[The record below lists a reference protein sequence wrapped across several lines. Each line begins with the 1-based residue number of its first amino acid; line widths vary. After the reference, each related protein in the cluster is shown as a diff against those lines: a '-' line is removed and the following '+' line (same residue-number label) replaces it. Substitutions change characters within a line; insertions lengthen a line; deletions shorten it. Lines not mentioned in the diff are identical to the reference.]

1 MRQMHSSVHALQSWL
16 DRSPPGVNS
25 DMPGF
30 DNRIKLSR
38 NWSLSKDRL
47 FQITSFVVYRG
58 LFEFILGRFKPY
70 FDVLHCF
77 GDKLVDFLFKFR

>member
-1 MRQMHSSVHALQSWL
+1 MT
-16 DRSPPGVNS
+16 D
-25 DMPGF
+25 F

-58 LFEFILGRFKPY
+58 LFEFILGRFKTY

-77 GDKLVDFLFKFR
+77 GDKLVDFYSNLDKLSNFSHYWC